1 MSLPYRHV
9 TREMNA
15 SRIISHGKIT
25 DLSEDFSLSNDIPF
39 SIFIIPKSEIAVLEA
54 TKVIS
59 VKLYQEAT
67 HSDCPFAVGGWNE
80 TSIVSIEANASLLD
94 DYDIY
99 WGAGQKV
106 EE

>member
-1 MSLPYRHV
+1 MY
-9 TREMNA
+9 T

-25 DLSEDFSLSNDIPF
+25 DLSIDFSLTADIPF
-39 SIFIIPKSEIAVLEA
+39 SIFIIPKSELAMLEA

-67 HSDCPFAVGGWNE
+67 HSDCPFAVGSWNE
-80 TSIVSIEANASLLD
+80 TSIVSIEANETLLD
-94 DYDIY
+94 NYDVY